1 MSPGSQ
7 RPFDPLRIAI
17 LVTFPILLE
26 QAFNGLQLGMMLFL
40 VAVGV
45 TLVFGIMDTVNL
57 SHGSLLMFGGFFI
70 VTAVELTGSFGLG
83 LLLALIASATLAVL
97 VEVIVMRPLYRR
109 GHLDQVLATFG
120 LILFFNELAVVIWGR
135 APLYLSIPK
144 FLSGQ
149 IDLLGVPYPAY
160 RFTITAVA
168 ALLGL
173 GLYFLIS
180 RTRTGMLIRAGADKR
195 IVISRVYTLIF
206 ALGGV
211 LAGLAGMMIVP
222 LVSVQT
228 GMGDPILITTLVVV
242 IIGGI
247 GSIRGALVG
256 ALLVGV
262 LDTFGRILFPI
273 YFGTGTGNALANM
286 TIYVL
291 MAGVLL
297 WRPRGLFPATAS

>member
-1 MSPGSQ
+1 M
-7 RPFDPLRIAI
+7 
-17 LVTFPILLE
+17 TFPILLE

-40 VAVGV
+40 MAVGV
-45 TLVFGIMDTVNL
+45 TLVFGIMDMVNL
-57 SHGSLLMFGGFFI
+57 SHGSILMFGGYFI
-70 VTAVELTGSFGLG
+70 VAGVELTGSYGLG
-83 LLLALIASATLAVL
+83 LALALLATALMAVV
-97 VEVIVMRPLYRR
+97 VELLVMRPLYRR

-120 LILFFNELAVVIWGR
+120 LILFFNELAIVIWGR
-135 APLYLSIPK
+135 SPLYLSIPG
-144 FLSGQ
+144 FLKGQ

-160 RFTITAVA
+160 RFAITAVA
-168 ALLGL
+168 AAVGL
-173 GLYFLIS
+173 GLYLLIT

-195 IVISRVYTLIF
+195 QVVEMMGVNIARLYTLIF

-222 LVSVQT
+222 LVSVQS

-247 GSIRGALVG
+247 GSIRGALIG

-262 LDTFGRILFPI
+262 LDTFGRVLFPV
-273 YFGTGTGNALANM
+273 YFGTGTGSALANM
-286 TIYVL
+286 TIYLL

-297 WRPRGLFPATAS
+297 WRPKGLFPATAG

>member
-1 MSPGSQ
+1 MT
-7 RPFDPLRIAI
+7 L
-17 LVTFPILLE
+17 PILLE

-57 SHGSLLMFGGFFI
+57 SHGSLLMFGGFLI
-70 VTAVELTGSFGLG
+70 VTAVEWTGSYGIGLV
-83 LLLALIASATLAVL
+83 LALFATALLAVV
-97 VEVIVMRPLYRR
+97 VELLVMRPLYRR

-144 FLSGQ
+144 FLGGQ

-160 RFTITAVA
+160 RFAITAVA
-168 ALLGL
+168 AVVGIA
-173 GLYFLIS
+173 LYVLIT

-195 IVISRVYTLIF
+195 LVVEMMGVNIARLYTLIF

-211 LAGLAGMMIVP
+211 LAGLAGMMLVP
-222 LVSVQT
+222 LVSVQS

-247 GSIRGALVG
+247 GSIRGALIG

-262 LDTFGRILFPI
+262 LDTFGRILFPL
-273 YFGTGTGNALANM
+273 YFGTGTGSALANM
-286 TIYVL
+286 TIYLL
-291 MAGVLL
+291 MACVLL
-297 WRPRGLFPATAS
+297 WRPKGLFPATSG

>member
-1 MSPGSQ
+1 MT
-7 RPFDPLRIAI
+7 L
-17 LVTFPILLE
+17 PILLE

-40 VAVGV
+40 MAVGV

-57 SHGSLLMFGGFFI
+57 SHGSLLMFGGFFV
-70 VTAVELTGSFGLG
+70 VTFVEMSGSYGLG
-83 LLLALIASATLAVL
+83 LILAIFATALLSVIIEVL
-97 VEVIVMRPLYRR
+97 VMRPLYRR

-120 LILFFNELAVVIWGR
+120 LILFFNELAVLVWGR

-144 FLSGQ
+144 FLAGQ

-160 RFTITAVA
+160 RFAITAVA
-168 ALLGL
+168 AAVGL
-173 GLYFLIS
+173 ALYFLIS

-195 IVISRVYTLIF
+195 QVVEMMGVNIARLYTLIF

-247 GSIRGALVG
+247 GSIRGALIG

-262 LDTFGRILFPI
+262 LDTFGRILFPL
-273 YFGTGTGNALANM
+273 YFGTGTGSALANM
-286 TIYVL
+286 TIYLV

-297 WRPRGLFPATAS
+297 WRPKGLFPATAG

>member
-1 MSPGSQ
+1 
-7 RPFDPLRIAI
+7 
-17 LVTFPILLE
+17 
-26 QAFNGLQLGMMLFL
+26 MMLFL
-40 VAVGV
+40 MAVGV

-57 SHGSLLMFGGFFI
+57 SHGSLLMFGGFFV
-70 VTAVELTGSFGLG
+70 VTAVEFTGSFGFG
-83 LLLALIASATLAVL
+83 LLLALVASAALAVL
-97 VEVIVMRPLYRR
+97 VEFVVMRPLYRR

-160 RFTITAVA
+160 RFTITVVA

-195 IVISRVYTLIF
+195 IVVEMMGVNISRLYTLIF

-222 LVSVQT
+222 LVSVQS

-262 LDTFGRILFPI
+262 LDTFGRILFPV
-273 YFGTGTGNALANM
+273 YFGTGTGSALANM
-286 TIYVL
+286 TIYIL

-297 WRPRGLFPATAS
+297 WRPRGLFPATAP

>member
-1 MSPGSQ
+1 MT
-7 RPFDPLRIAI
+7 LA
-17 LVTFPILLE
+17 ILLE

-40 VAVGV
+40 MAVGV

-57 SHGSLLMFGGFFI
+57 SHGSLLMFGAFFI
-70 VTAVELTGSFGLG
+70 VSAVELTGSYGLG
-83 LLLALIASATLAVL
+83 LLLALFATAILSV
-97 VEVIVMRPLYRR
+97 VIEIVVMRPLYRR

-120 LILFFNELAVVIWGR
+120 LILFFNELAVLIWGR

-144 FLSGQ
+144 FLAGQ

-160 RFTITAVA
+160 RFAITAVA
-168 ALLGL
+168 VAVGIA
-173 GLYFLIS
+173 LYFLIT

-195 IVISRVYTLIF
+195 QVVEMMGVNIDRLYTLIF

-211 LAGLAGMMIVP
+211 LAGLAGMMVVP
-222 LVSVQT
+222 LTSVQT
-228 GMGDPILITTLVVV
+228 GIGDPILITTLVVV

-256 ALLVGV
+256 AILVGV
-262 LDTFGRILFPI
+262 LDTFGRILFPV
-273 YFGTGTGNALANM
+273 YFGTGTGSALANM
-286 TIYVL
+286 TIYLV

-297 WRPRGLFPATAS
+297 WRPKGLFPATAG

>member
-1 MSPGSQ
+1 
-7 RPFDPLRIAI
+7 
-17 LVTFPILLE
+17 
-26 QAFNGLQLGMMLFL
+26 MMLFL
-40 VAVGV
+40 MAVGV

-70 VTAVELTGSFGLG
+70 VTGVELTGSYGLG
-83 LLLALIASATLAVL
+83 LFLALVASALLAILIEIL
-97 VEVIVMRPLYRR
+97 VMRPLYRR

-120 LILFFNELAVVIWGR
+120 LILFFNELSVIIWGR
-135 APLYLSIPK
+135 APLYLNIPE

-160 RFTITAVA
+160 RFAITAVSA
-168 ALLGL
+168 VVGIA
-173 GLYFLIS
+173 LYFIIA

-195 IVISRVYTLIF
+195 QVVEMMGVNISRLYTLVF

-211 LAGLAGMMIVP
+211 LAGLAGMMLVP
-222 LVSVQT
+222 LVSVHT
-228 GMGDPILITTLVVV
+228 GIGDPILITTLVVV

-273 YFGTGTGNALANM
+273 YLGTGTGNALSNITA
-286 TIYVL
+286 YVL
-291 MAGVLL
+291 MAVILL
-297 WRPRGLFPATAS
+297 WRPRGLFPASAG

>member
-1 MSPGSQ
+1 MT
-7 RPFDPLRIAI
+7 L
-17 LVTFPILLE
+17 PILLE

-40 VAVGV
+40 MAVGV

-70 VTAVELTGSFGLG
+70 VAFVEMTGSYGLG
-83 LLLALIASATLAVL
+83 LILAIFATALLSVIIEVL
-97 VEVIVMRPLYRR
+97 VMRPLYKR

-120 LILFFNELAVVIWGR
+120 LILFFNELAVLIWGR

-144 FLSGQ
+144 FLAGQ

-160 RFTITAVA
+160 RFAITAVA
-168 ALLGL
+168 ASVGL
-173 GLYFLIS
+173 ALYFLIS

-195 IVISRVYTLIF
+195 QVVEMMGVNIARLYTLIF

-247 GSIRGALVG
+247 GSIRGALIG

-262 LDTFGRILFPI
+262 LDTFGRILFPL
-273 YFGTGTGNALANM
+273 YFGTGTGSALANM
-286 TIYVL
+286 TIYLV

-297 WRPRGLFPATAS
+297 WRPKGLFPATAG